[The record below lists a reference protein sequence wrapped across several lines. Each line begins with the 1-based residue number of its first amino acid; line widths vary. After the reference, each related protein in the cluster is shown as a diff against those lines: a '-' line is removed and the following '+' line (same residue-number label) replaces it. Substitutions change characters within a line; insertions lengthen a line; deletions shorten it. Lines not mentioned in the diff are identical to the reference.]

1 MSQDTGHTQTKP
13 LDRSLRSGL
22 ERTIRAAR
30 EIAEAGAKASLEFLG
45 VGSASPFSHLTDKEK
60 EIRRKLR
67 IHGRQLGDRLEPKTQ
82 LQDITLLL
90 EEVAYEHW
98 HRMLFARFLAENN
111 LLMYP
116 DSKSPVPVTLEE
128 CDELAGE
135 EGARSG
141 WELAARFA
149 SSMLPQ
155 VFRTDSPVF
164 RLSLPPENQTG
175 LEKLLSDLP
184 TQVFDASD
192 SLGWVYQ
199 FWQAKNKKLVGEKIK
214 TSNLK
219 IGPYELP
226 IVTQLFTEPY
236 MVSFLLD
243 NTIGAWWASRK
254 LSETDLINTETEEEL
269 RQKASINGVKFEYL
283 RFVRDAENKWT
294 PAAGI
299 FEKWPSNLS
308 ELKILDPCCGSGH
321 FLVAALNMLVPM
333 RMYDES
339 LSADEAVS
347 AVLGQNLHGLEIDQR
362 CVELAAF
369 ALAFAAWKY
378 PSTSGYRPLPSLN
391 IACSG
396 LPITVSK
403 SEWESLAQQ
412 DHGTRVVLGRIYDEF
427 KEAPLF
433 GSLINPKKS
442 LSSQLTQWQGLEP
455 VALPS
460 FMDSKSDE
468 RMEMGVI
475 AHGLAK
481 ASDLMISSYH
491 LVITNVPYLARAKQG
506 QKLKDFLESNFPRSK
521 NDIATAF
528 LERCLEFN
536 SAGGTSAVVLPQNWL
551 SQITYKDLREHLL
564 ASETWRLIARL
575 GSGAFETI
583 SGEVVKAILL
593 VMTHPADR
601 SDLRL
606 TGSITDKTRLVDQ
619 NHGWFIHGIDVSE
632 PKSAREK
639 ASLLIES
646 DIVAVEQARQLDNP
660 DARVVLGSGSSA
672 IELSQYAFSM
682 RGIVSGDSD
691 KWIRKFWELNW
702 PHNRWRNLHS
712 TPMFRSHFTGKEH
725 VIDWSSNGNGMLR
738 PGTTNQAYG
747 NQGVALSQMR
757 NLVATLF
764 DGSLYDNN
772 TGTIIPKNPA
782 HLSAIWCFCSS
793 PEYNE
798 AVRKIDQKLN
808 VTNAT
813 LVKVP
818 FDLEKWQKV
827 AAEKYPNGLPKP
839 YSDDPTQWIFHGHPA
854 SSTDPLQVAVARL
867 LGYRWPAELD
877 EKMELSDEARRLVGK
892 SCELEAFAD
901 RDGIVCIPPVR
912 GESSGSDRLM
922 NLLVASYGNDWNTD
936 VMAQL
941 LASAGHAGKSLDSWL
956 REKFFVQHCKL
967 FHQRPF
973 IWHIWDGLQDG
984 FSVLV
989 NYHRL
994 DRKKLESLI
1003 YLYLGDWIKRQAE
1016 NVATGVDG
1024 SKERLAAAETLSK
1037 RLQLILEGE
1046 SPYDIFVRWKS
1057 IEQQPIGWEPDINDG
1072 VRLNIRPFMSV
1083 PDIRKKGA
1091 GVLRDKPGIDWKKDR
1106 GRDVPSAPWY
1116 HIFDG
1121 DRINDHHLTLAEKKA
1136 ARQASGRKV
1145 D

>member
-1 MSQDTGHTQTKP
+1 MSQYTGHTQTKP

-22 ERTIRAAR
+22 ERTIRLAR
-30 EIAEAGAKASLEFLG
+30 EIAEAGAKASLDFLG
-45 VGSASPFSHLTDKEK
+45 VGSATPFSHLTDEQKEL
-60 EIRRKLR
+60 RRKLR
-67 IHGRQLGDRLEPKTQ
+67 IHGRQLGDRLDPNTQ
-82 LQDITLLL
+82 VQDITLLL

-116 DSKSPVPVTLEE
+116 DPKSPVPVTLEE
-128 CDELAGE
+128 CNELASE

-149 SSMLPQ
+149 SSILPQ

-164 RLSLPPENQTG
+164 RLSLPPENQLG

-184 TQVFDASD
+184 TEAFNASD

-460 FMDSKSDE
+460 FMDGKSDE

-475 AHGLAK
+475 AHGLAR
-481 ASDLMISSYH
+481 AADLMISSYH
-491 LVITNVPYLARAKQG
+491 LVITNVPYLARGKQG

-528 LERCLEFN
+528 LERCLDFN
-536 SAGGTSAVVLPQNWL
+536 STGAACAVVLPQNWL

-606 TGSITDKTRLVDQ
+606 TGSITDKTRPVDQ
-619 NHGWFIHGIDVSE
+619 NHGRFIHGIDVSK
-632 PKSAREK
+632 PKSAQEK
-639 ASLLIES
+639 ASFLIQS
-646 DIVAVEQARQLDNP
+646 DIVAVEQAKQLENP
-660 DARVVLGSGSSA
+660 DARISTE
-672 IELSQYAFSM
+672 ELSSVRLLEEYTIANQ
-682 RGIVSGDSD
+682 GIKTGDD
-691 KWIRKFWELNW
+691 
-702 PHNRWRNLHS
+702 NRWR
-712 TPMFRSHFTGKEH
+712 
-725 VIDWSSNGNGMLR
+725 
-738 PGTTNQAYG
+738 
-747 NQGVALSQMR
+747 
-757 NLVATLF
+757 
-764 DGSLYDNN
+764 
-772 TGTIIPKNPA
+772 
-782 HLSAIWCFCSS
+782 
-793 PEYNE
+793 
-798 AVRKIDQKLN
+798 
-808 VTNAT
+808 
-813 LVKVP
+813 
-818 FDLEKWQKV
+818 
-827 AAEKYPNGLPKP
+827 
-839 YSDDPTQWIFHGHPA
+839 
-854 SSTDPLQVAVARL
+854 LQFWERVQV
-867 LGYRWPAELD
+867 LG
-877 EKMELSDEARRLVGK
+877 
-892 SCELEAFAD
+892 
-901 RDGIVCIPPVR
+901 
-912 GESSGSDRLM
+912 
-922 NLLVASYGNDWNTD
+922 
-936 VMAQL
+936 
-941 LASAGHAGKSLDSWL
+941 
-956 REKFFVQHCKL
+956 
-967 FHQRPF
+967 
-973 IWHIWDGLQDG
+973 
-984 FSVLV
+984 
-989 NYHRL
+989 
-994 DRKKLESLI
+994 
-1003 YLYLGDWIKRQAE
+1003 
-1016 NVATGVDG
+1016 
-1024 SKERLAAAETLSK
+1024 
-1037 RLQLILEGE
+1037 
-1046 SPYDIFVRWKS
+1046 
-1057 IEQQPIGWEPDINDG
+1057 GW
-1072 VRLNIRPFMSV
+1072 R
-1083 PDIRKKGA
+1083 
-1091 GVLRDKPGIDWKKDR
+1091 
-1106 GRDVPSAPWY
+1106 Y
-1116 HIFDG
+1116 Y
-1121 DRINDHHLTLAEKKA
+1121 
-1136 ARQASGRKV
+1136 
-1145 D
+1145 